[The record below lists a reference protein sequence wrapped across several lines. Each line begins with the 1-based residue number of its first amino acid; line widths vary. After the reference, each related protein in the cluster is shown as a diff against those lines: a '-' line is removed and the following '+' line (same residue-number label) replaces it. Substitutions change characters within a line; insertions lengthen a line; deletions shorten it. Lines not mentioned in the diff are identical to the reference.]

1 MAVVSQV
8 ALIGAA
14 GRPFDET
21 VSRATDGLA
30 RLWPDA
36 VLGFLFVDEADQSLH
51 LHHSY
56 HGVSPE
62 MRANLRIPLD
72 QGLVGWA
79 MREQQ
84 PVRMGNA
91 AADSRYI
98 AFVEGTL
105 SKMVAPLMVGGR
117 VIGTINVECP
127 WPNAYSG
134 DDLRVLMALASQLAT
149 IFEKARLD
157 AALAEHAATLEQRV
171 AERTAELRQAEAKY
185 RTLVEQTPA
194 VTYTAA
200 LDENHSLLYISP
212 QIEALTGLAPAAWLA
227 EPGLR
232 FKRLHPDDRQRVL
245 DELARAIDCNS
256 AFRSE
261 YRLLAQEG
269 RVVWV
274 RDEGR
279 LVCDEGGRPICVQG
293 ILLDVTER
301 KQAEEEIRRALEK
314 EKELNELKSR
324 FVSMASHEFRTPLTG
339 ILSSA
344 ELLQEYGARWTEER
358 KLVHLR
364 RIQASV
370 QHMTSLL
377 NDVLV
382 IGKADAGK
390 LEFKPAP
397 LDLVKLCRELV
408 EEMQLSAGAKHTLTF
423 ASQVKSAPA
432 SMDENLL
439 RHIVSNLLS
448 NAIKYSPQG
457 GEVQCTLTCQADQA
471 ILQVKD
477 QGIGIPLE
485 DQAHLFET
493 FHRASNIRNIPG
505 TGLGLAIVKRSVDSH
520 GGTINV
526 SSQVGVGTTVT
537 VTLPLGVSNG
547 E

>member
-1 MAVVSQV
+1 
-8 ALIGAA
+8 
-14 GRPFDET
+14 
-21 VSRATDGLA
+21 
-30 RLWPDA
+30 
-36 VLGFLFVDEADQSLH
+36 
-51 LHHSY
+51 
-56 HGVSPE
+56 
-62 MRANLRIPLD
+62 
-72 QGLVGWA
+72 
-79 MREQQ
+79 
-84 PVRMGNA
+84 
-91 AADSRYI
+91 
-98 AFVEGTL
+98 
-105 SKMVAPLMVGGR
+105 
-117 VIGTINVECP
+117 
-127 WPNAYSG
+127 
-134 DDLRVLMALASQLAT
+134 
-149 IFEKARLD
+149 
-157 AALAEHAATLEQRV
+157 
-171 AERTAELRQAEAKY
+171 
-185 RTLVEQTPA
+185 
-194 VTYTAA
+194 VT
-200 LDENHSLLYISP
+200 
-212 QIEALTGLAPAAWLA
+212 
-227 EPGLR
+227 
-232 FKRLHPDDRQRVL
+232 KV
-245 DELARAIDCNS
+245 
-256 AFRSE
+256 
-261 YRLLAQEG
+261 
-269 RVVWV
+269 
-274 RDEGR
+274 
-279 LVCDEGGRPICVQG
+279 
-293 ILLDVTER
+293 VTER

-364 RIQASV
+364 RIQTSV

-390 LEFKPAP
+390 LEFKPAR
-397 LDLVKLCRELV
+397 LDLVKFCGELV

-439 RHIVSNLLS
+439 RHIVSNLFS

-505 TGLGLAIVKRSVDSH
+505 TGLGLAIVKRSVDAH